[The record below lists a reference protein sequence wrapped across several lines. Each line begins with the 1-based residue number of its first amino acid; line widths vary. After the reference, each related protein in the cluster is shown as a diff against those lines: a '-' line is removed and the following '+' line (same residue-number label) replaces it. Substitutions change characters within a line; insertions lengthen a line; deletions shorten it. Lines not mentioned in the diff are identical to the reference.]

1 MGASEK
7 GGGYVARGVKA
18 LVDYDA
24 QINTI
29 DSKIERHT
37 QNIAALKEK
46 KQELLSKKRSED
58 MAALQGY
65 MASKGLTSAQV
76 LSVLEAK
83 AGQ

>member
-1 MGASEK
+1 M
-7 GGGYVARGVKA
+7 ARGVKA

>member
-1 MGASEK
+1 M
-7 GGGYVARGVKA
+7 ARGAKA
-18 LVDYDA
+18 LADYDA
-24 QINTI
+24 QIKTI
-29 DSKIERHT
+29 DGKIERHT

-58 MAALQGY
+58 MAALQSY

>member
-1 MGASEK
+1 
-7 GGGYVARGVKA
+7 VARGVKA

-37 QNIAALKEK
+37 QNIVALKEK